1 MRTHSQV
8 VKKLLRRPG
17 VRAELKRIE
26 SEEANVLDAALK
38 ARQKAGLTQA
48 QIAERMGTHAPAV
61 ARLERALATGTH
73 SPSIA
78 TLRKYVNACGKKLI
92 LRVA

>member
-1 MRTHSQV
+1 MRTHNQL
-8 VKKLLRRPG
+8 VKKLMRRPG
-17 VRAELKRIE
+17 VRAEVKRIE
-26 SEEANVLDAALK
+26 SEESALLDAALK

-48 QIAERMGTHAPAV
+48 QIAERMGTRAPAV

-78 TLRKYVNACGKKLI
+78 TLRKYVNACGKRLVLK
-92 LRVA
+92 VA

>member
-1 MRTHSQV
+1 MRTHDQV

-17 VRAELKRIE
+17 VRTELKRIE
-26 SEEANVLDAALK
+26 SEEATVLDAALK

-48 QIAERMGTHAPAV
+48 QIAQRMGTHAPAV
-61 ARLERALATGTH
+61 ARLERALAMGTH